1 MTSKEAPTPAASENT
16 NVGQDDDEGKEDWI
30 SLVFQLMR
38 GTHKYQ
44 QVGYYILALPR
55 EEHKNDT
62 NTVMN
67 IVFRTGHCFGTVNI
81 FVIS

>member
-1 MTSKEAPTPAASENT
+1 MTSKEAPTAAASENT

-44 QVGYYILALPR
+44 QAGYQILAIIYGRGSWPQGGGL
-55 EEHKNDT
+55 
-62 NTVMN
+62 M
-67 IVFRTGHCFGTVNI
+67 
-81 FVIS
+81 